1 MSHGERV
8 PASKLGDSTG
18 FVRLTAREI
27 VIGKM
32 ERTVTRGIFA
42 QHQRLAFAFLLAYR
56 WWRRICIIKT
66 HCANRSLSTMLV
78 KILRGEWGIFYEV
91 MYEFI
96 DNKTT
101 VKSVTATMMKRE
113 IIDNLNWWNFVK
125 NDHVG
130 ESTLL

>member
-1 MSHGERV
+1 
-8 PASKLGDSTG
+8 
-18 FVRLTAREI
+18 
-27 VIGKM
+27 
-32 ERTVTRGIFA
+32 
-42 QHQRLAFAFLLAYR
+42 
-56 WWRRICIIKT
+56 
-66 HCANRSLSTMLV
+66 MLV